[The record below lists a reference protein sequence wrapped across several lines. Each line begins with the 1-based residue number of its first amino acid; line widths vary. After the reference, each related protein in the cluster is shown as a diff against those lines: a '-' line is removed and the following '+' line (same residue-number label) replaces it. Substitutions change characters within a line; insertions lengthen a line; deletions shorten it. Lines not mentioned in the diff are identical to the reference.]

1 MHTALILV
9 LLALSAS
16 SYAATIP
23 NAEAKSQAISAAAK
37 LDLVKKAGKSAEAL
51 GKILSGKQSSLTAEE
66 QESVLE
72 ALTALTAS
80 EGDFDPE
87 SEEYFWASL
96 LQKAFVWAVQQ
107 GVSAGVS
114 KGVSAAI
121 NKG

>member
-1 MHTALILV
+1 MQAD
-9 LLALSAS
+9 
-16 SYAATIP
+16 AATIGP
-23 NAEAKSQAISAAAK
+23 KVEADSQASSAVAN
-37 LDLVKKAGKSAEAL
+37 LDLVKKAGKSVEAL
-51 GKILSGKQSSLTAEE
+51 GKILSGELSSLTNED

-80 EGDFDPE
+80 EGEFDPE
-87 SEEYFWASL
+87 SEEYFWATL

-107 GVSAGVS
+107 GVSTGVS